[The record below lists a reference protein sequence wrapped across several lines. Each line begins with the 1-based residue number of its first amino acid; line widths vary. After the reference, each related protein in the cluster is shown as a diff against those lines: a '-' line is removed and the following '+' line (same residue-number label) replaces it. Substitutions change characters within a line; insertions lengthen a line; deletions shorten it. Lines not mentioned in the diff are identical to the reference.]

1 MIYKQTHIIGIEEI
15 DSHCEAT
22 NRALL
27 VAMENIACAYSAN
40 VGYGARD
47 IETKNVHGYYY
58 NGKCRF

>member
-47 IETKNVHGYYY
+47 IEIITMENAGFK
-58 NGKCRF
+58 KTIL